1 MMSDHLAPLQV
12 VLPLLASPLCVLIRH
27 RRSVHTFTLGVTS
40 AAFAIAVLL
49 ALQVADGGA
58 FSYELGGWAAPI
70 GIEYR
75 VDALTA
81 FVLMVIS
88 GIGALVMW
96 YARESLEVEIAY
108 ERYSLF
114 HVMYLLALSGLLG
127 IVITGDL
134 FNVFV
139 FLEIS
144 ALSSYVLISMGR
156 DRRALTAAYQYLIMG
171 TIGATF
177 ILIGV
182 GLMYMM
188 TGTLNMADMA
198 VRLREVAETRAVLA
212 AFGFLTVGIGLK
224 MALFPF
230 HLWLPNAYTYAPS
243 VVTAFLAG
251 TATKVAVYVLLRFSL
266 TVFGVEF
273 SFGTMPLA
281 TVLMALALAGMF
293 SASLV
298 AVFQQDVK
306 RLLAYSSV
314 AQIGYMVLGVSF
326 ASVTGLTGGIVHLA
340 NHAMMKCMLFLAL
353 GCVVARIG
361 STHIDDMRGIA
372 KQMPLTMGAFVVGGL
387 GMIGVPAT
395 AGFISKWYLVRAALE
410 QGYWPVA
417 VLILASS
424 LLAVVY
430 VWRVIEAAYFEA
442 PPPGRGDVEEA
453 PLSMLVP
460 SWLLVI
466 ATIYFGIDSELT
478 AGLAQRAAEALL
490 LVGGP
495 A

>member
-1 MMSDHLAPLQV
+1 MFEHLAPLQV
-12 VLPLLASPLCVLIRH
+12 VLPLVASPVCALIRH
-27 RRSVHTFTLGVTS
+27 RRTVHMLTLLVTTLTFGMSLMLS
-40 AAFAIAVLL
+40 A
-49 ALQVADGGA
+49 QVAEGGVI
-58 FSYELGGWAAPI
+58 SYAIGGWAAPV

-75 VDALTA
+75 IDALTVL
-81 FVLMVIS
+81 VLMIVS
-88 GIGALVMW
+88 GIGAAVMW
-96 YARESLEVEIAY
+96 YSHESLDIEIPY
-108 ERYSLF
+108 DQYSRF
-114 HVMYLLALSGLLG
+114 HVMFLLSLSGLLG

-144 ALSSYVLISMGR
+144 ALSSYVLISLGR

-177 ILIGV
+177 ILIGI

-198 VRLREVAETRAVLA
+198 VRLRGVAETRTVLA
-212 AFGFLTVGIGLK
+212 AFGFLTIGIGIK

-266 TVFGVEF
+266 SVYGVEF
-273 SFGTMPLA
+273 SFERMPLS
-281 TVLMALALAGMF
+281 TVLMVLALVAMF

-298 AVFQQDVK
+298 AIFQQDVK

-314 AQIGYMVLGVSF
+314 AQIGYMVLGISF
-326 ASVTGLTGGIVHLA
+326 ASVLGLTGGIVHMA
-340 NHAMMKCMLFLAL
+340 NHAVMKSMLFCAL

-361 STHIDDMRGIA
+361 STHIDDMRGIG
-372 KQMPLTMGAFVVGGL
+372 KDMPLTMGAFVVGGFGL
-387 GMIGVPAT
+387 IGIPGT
-395 AGFISKWYLVRAALE
+395 AGFISKWYLVQAALAG
-410 QGYWPVA
+410 GYWPIA
-417 VLILASS
+417 ALILASS
-424 LLAVVY
+424 LLTVVY
-430 VWRVIEAAYFEA
+430 VWRVIEVAWFEA
-442 PPPGRGDVEEA
+442 PPPGRGTVREA

-460 SWLLVI
+460 MWLLVV
-466 ATIYFGIDSELT
+466 ATVWFGVDGELT
-478 AGLAQRAAEALL
+478 SGLARRTAEALL
-490 LVGGP
+490 GSGG
-495 A
+495 AA